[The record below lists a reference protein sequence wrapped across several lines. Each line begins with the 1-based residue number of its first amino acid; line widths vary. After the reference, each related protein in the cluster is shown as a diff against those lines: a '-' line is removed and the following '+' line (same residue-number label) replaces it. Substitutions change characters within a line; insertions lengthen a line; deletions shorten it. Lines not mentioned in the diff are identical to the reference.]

1 MVMVMVVVVMVL
13 VMMVMVI
20 VMMVMVIVT
29 ASRRMIVT
37 ASRRTPRRGAIQ
49 KYPAGLGLAELPCR
63 ARGPSLLP
71 GALGR
76 SAWAP
81 GLSAVGAPA
90 KAAVVAE

>member
-1 MVMVMVVVVMVL
+1 MVMVMVVVMVL

-76 SAWAP
+76 SA
-81 GLSAVGAPA
+81 PA
-90 KAAVVAE
+90 AAWFAVVAE

>member
-1 MVMVMVVVVMVL
+1 MVVMVL

-49 KYPAGLGLAELPCR
+49 KYPAGLGIAELPCR
-63 ARGPSLLP
+63 ARGPS
-71 GALGR
+71 GSLGR
-76 SAWAP
+76 SA
-81 GLSAVGAPA
+81 PA
-90 KAAVVAE
+90 AAWFAVVAE